1 MALFTVRFRT
11 TQPVPFKEH
20 CSDVEFYARVCGS
33 AEIEFYD
40 EARYGTGK
48 EAEDALREVILGMI
62 PGCFAAW
69 SEGKLIMGPG
79 NREILEDLLA
89 ASLSAAGINAK
100 PDIRDVSL
108 IEGQM
113 DKYMAECR
121 EALDK
126 QMNPQVSTED
136 LEEEKHGPL
145 IGFSLSYFSH
155 GMMAGSSSSSGN
167 ELEWHKDGTVTLTS
181 SHSGGG
187 KNTRFKYKVKPEIA
201 QKMRDYV
208 TEKHL
213 ARLSK
218 EDIKTPVMFDN
229 FTSASFS
236 MSFDDSSIGGNP
248 YEHCYVNCGPA
259 GMTFRNIEK
268 ALGEILDECR
278 KTGECILNE
287 ETQTGSGFPGM
298 GGFPGMMVQPPKEAW
313 TCPNCGQEG
322 ITSRFCPQ
330 CATPAPE
337 KPAPAPVPDPTPS
350 PTVSAMDPPP
360 APGDSWTC
368 TCGQEGNTGKFC
380 PNCGNPSPAYLS
392 QREEKK
398 EPEAPMSAEMWTCLI
413 CGCKE
418 NTGRFCLRC
427 GSIRNTQE

>member
-69 SEGKLIMGPG
+69 PEGKLIMGPG
-79 NREILEDLLA
+79 NREILEDLLS
-89 ASLSAAGINAK
+89 ASLTAAGINAK

-145 IGFSLSYFSH
+145 IGFSLSYSSH
-155 GMMAGSSSSSGN
+155 SMMAGGGSSSGD

-181 SHSGGG
+181 DHSGGG
-187 KNTRFKYKVKPEIA
+187 KNTRFKYNVKPEIA

-208 TEKHL
+208 TAKNL

-218 EDIKTPVMFDN
+218 EEIKTPVMFDN

-236 MSFDDSSIGGNP
+236 MSFDDSSIGGSP

-259 GMTFRNIEK
+259 GMSFRTIENELS
-268 ALGEILDECR
+268 AILKECR
-278 KTGECILNE
+278 ETGECILNE

-298 GGFPGMMVQPPKEAW
+298 GGMMGMGNFPVMMPRPPKEAW
-313 TCPNCGQEG
+313 TCPSCGQEG

-330 CATPAPE
+330 CAAPAPE
-337 KPAPAPVPDPTPS
+337 APQAASAPVPSPDMTAHPTIF
-350 PTVSAMDPPP
+350 AMDPPP
-360 APGDSWTC
+360 APGETWTC
-368 TCGQEGNTGKFC
+368 ACGQEGNTGKFC
-380 PNCGNPSPAYLS
+380 PNCGNPSPAYLAE
-392 QREEKK
+392 REKNK
-398 EPEAPMSAEMWTCLI
+398 
-413 CGCKE
+413 
-418 NTGRFCLRC
+418 
-427 GSIRNTQE
+427 